1 MSSHVPAIP
10 VQKRAWDTRER
21 ILTAAVT
28 CLAEEGYVATTTTR
42 IQEIAGVSR
51 GSLLHQF
58 PSRDTLLVAAVQH
71 LADRREG
78 GLELDD
84 DLVPVDD
91 IDEAI
96 AVMWSTFH
104 GPLFRAAIQL
114 WVNAAH
120 NPDLAAALRPAE
132 KALGQRNRARIVRL
146 FGERNA
152 SHEGFADLISL
163 LHNAMRG
170 VALTYAFSPRDPAAD
185 PHLPVWRRIAR
196 SMLGED

>member
-1 MSSHVPAIP
+1 M
-10 VQKRAWDTRER
+10 
-21 ILTAAVT
+21 
-28 CLAEEGYVATTTTR
+28 ATTTTR

-51 GSLLHQF
+51 GSVLHQF
-58 PSRDTLLVAAVQH
+58 PSRDTLLVAAVQY

-91 IDEAI
+91 LDEAVT
-96 AVMWSTFH
+96 VMWSTFH
-104 GPLFRAAIQL
+104 GPLFRAALQL
-114 WVNAAH
+114 WVNAEH

-132 KALGQRNRARIVRL
+132 GALGQRNRARIVRL
-146 FGERNA
+146 FGERYA

-170 VALTYAFSPRDPAAD
+170 VALTYAFAAHDPATD
-185 PHLPVWRRIAR
+185 PHLPAWRRIAR
-196 SMLGED
+196 SMLGES

>member
-1 MSSHVPAIP
+1 MSSHAAAMP
-10 VQKRAWDTRER
+10 VQQRAWHTRER

-42 IQEIAGVSR
+42 IQEIAEVSR
-51 GSLLHQF
+51 GSILHQF
-58 PSRDTLLVAAVQH
+58 PSRDALLVAAVQH
-71 LADRREG
+71 LADQREG

-84 DLVPVDD
+84 SVVPVDD
-91 IDEAI
+91 LDESI
-96 AVMWSTFH
+96 SVLWSTFH
-104 GPLFRAAIQL
+104 SALLRAALQL
-114 WVNAAH
+114 WVNADH

-152 SHEGFADLISL
+152 SHKNFADLISL

-170 VALTYAFSPRDPAAD
+170 VALTYSFAPRDPATD
-185 PHLPVWRRIAR
+185 PHLAAWRRIAR
-196 SMLGED
+196 SMLAD